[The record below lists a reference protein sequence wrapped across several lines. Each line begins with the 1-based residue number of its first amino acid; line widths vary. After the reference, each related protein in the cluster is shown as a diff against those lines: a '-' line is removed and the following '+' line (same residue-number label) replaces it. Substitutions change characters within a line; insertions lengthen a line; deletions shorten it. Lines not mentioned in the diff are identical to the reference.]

1 MKNRKHN
8 KSAGIFYFLKLKEV
22 LQEGK
27 PEEQNHVVR
36 REGLE
41 PSRPLRH

>member
-1 MKNRKHN
+1 MKNRKHS
-8 KSAGIFYFLKLKEV
+8 KAAGLFYFLKLKEV

-27 PEEQNHVVR
+27 TEEQNQVVR

-41 PSRPLRH
+41 PSRP

>member
-27 PEEQNHVVR
+27 PEEQNHV
-36 REGLE
+36 
-41 PSRPLRH
+41 PSRP

>member
-1 MKNRKHN
+1 MKNRKHS
-8 KSAGIFYFLKLKEV
+8 KAAGIFYFLKARELI
-22 LQEGK
+22 QEGK
-27 PEEQNHVVR
+27 AGEQNHVVR